1 MLDGG
6 PRGDGVLQQC
16 GHHREGGVRG
26 GGCRLRATR
35 LSGSL
40 PLQQVMIESTFC
52 LLSLFWKKK
61 QLLRSALCN
70 SCHLVIVLQQSCE
83 IKEKLNEIQAT
94 NFTFFSMCSF
104 VCLCTQF
111 TLIII

>member
-6 PRGDGVLQQC
+6 PRGDGGLQQC

-26 GGCRLRATR
+26 GGCRLRATL

-52 LLSLFWKKK
+52 LFVFVLEEETTFTIGTL
-61 QLLRSALCN
+61 QLVSSCYCSSAKLRN
-70 SCHLVIVLQQSCE
+70 KRKTE
-83 IKEKLNEIQAT
+83 
-94 NFTFFSMCSF
+94 
-104 VCLCTQF
+104 
-111 TLIII
+111 

>member
-6 PRGDGVLQQC
+6 PRGDGGLQQC

-83 IKEKLNEIQAT
+83 IKEKLKYRQRILR
-94 NFTFFSMCSF
+94 FFRCVLLC
-104 VCLCTQF
+104 VCVHSL
-111 TLIII
+111 L